1 MPPLDGNGARGSL
14 MRLAIQLY
22 TLRTIDAVEA
32 LPTLAAQGYQA
43 VELYAPSDD
52 PVELR
57 RRLDD
62 AGLEVCGW
70 HVELERFDGAFDE
83 VVEQARVLS
92 VPRLVVP
99 WAECPVD
106 RAGAEALA
114 ERLAALRARVAAAG
128 FPLGYHNHGHELAPL
143 VDGTVTLDVL
153 AEVGGLELE
162 LDLGWIWIAGSDPV
176 ARLAKHAG
184 RVPLVHAKDFADRE
198 TSAPVGDG
206 AVGYDRIV
214 PSARDAGVEWLIVE
228 QEEHAG
234 DPLNSTAR
242 SAEALRRLL

>member
-1 MPPLDGNGARGSL
+1 

-22 TLRTIDAVEA
+22 TLRAIDAVAA
-32 LPTLAAQGYQA
+32 LPTLAAQGYEA
-43 VELYAPSDD
+43 VELYARPDDASD
-52 PVELR
+52 LR

-70 HVELERFDGAFDE
+70 HVGLERFEGAFDE
-83 VVEQARVLS
+83 VTEQARALA

-99 WAECPVD
+99 WAERPPD
-106 RAGAEALA
+106 RAGAEARA
-114 ERLAALRARVAAAG
+114 ERLAALRERTAVAG
-128 FPLGYHNHGHELAPL
+128 LPLGYHNHGHELETLA
-143 VDGTVTLDVL
+143 DGTVTLDVL
-153 AEVGGLELE
+153 AQVDGLELE
-162 LDLGWIWIAGSDPV
+162 LDLGWLWIAGSDPV
-176 ARLAKHAG
+176 ARLRQHAG

-214 PSARDAGVEWLIVE
+214 PAARDAGVEWLIVE

-234 DPLNSTAR
+234 DPLDSTAR
-242 SAEALRRLL
+242 SAEALRRRL

>member
-1 MPPLDGNGARGSL
+1 
-14 MRLAIQLY
+14 MRLAVQLY
-22 TLRTIDAVEA
+22 TLRTIDAVAA
-32 LPTLAAQGYQA
+32 LPVLAAQGYEA
-43 VELYAPSDD
+43 VELYARPDSA
-52 PVELR
+52 VEFA

-62 AGLEVCGW
+62 AGLEACGW
-70 HVELERFDGAFDE
+70 HVGLERFDGEFSD
-83 VVEQARVLS
+83 VVEQARILS
-92 VPRLVVP
+92 MPRLVVP
-99 WAECPVD
+99 WAEQPLN

-114 ERLAALRARVAAAG
+114 QRLGALRERVASAG
-128 FPLGYHNHGHELAPL
+128 FPLGYHNHGHELEPL
-143 VDGTVTLDVL
+143 ADGTVTLDVL

-162 LDLGWIWIAGSDPV
+162 LDLGWLWVAGEDPV

-198 TSAPVGDG
+198 TSVPVGEG

-214 PSARDAGVEWLIVE
+214 PAARDAGVEWLIVE

-234 DPLNSTAR
+234 DPLGSTAR

>member
-1 MPPLDGNGARGSL
+1 

-22 TLRTIDAVEA
+22 TLRTIDAVAA
-32 LPTLAAQGYQA
+32 LPTLSAQGYEA
-43 VELYAPSDD
+43 VELYGRADD
-52 PVELR
+52 ANDLR

-70 HVELERFDGAFDE
+70 HVGLERFEGAFDD
-83 VVEQARVLS
+83 VIEQARALA

-99 WAECPVD
+99 WAERPPD
-106 RAGAEALA
+106 HAGAEALA
-114 ERLAALRARVAAAG
+114 VRLAALRERTAVAG
-128 FPLGYHNHGHELAPL
+128 LPLGYHNHGHELETLA
-143 VDGTVTLDVL
+143 DGTVTLDVL
-153 AEVGGLELE
+153 AQVDGLELE
-162 LDLGWIWIAGSDPV
+162 LDLGWLWIAGSDPV
-176 ARLAKHAG
+176 ARLTQHAG

-198 TSAPVGDG
+198 TSTPVGDG

-214 PSARDAGVEWLIVE
+214 PTARDAGVEWLIVE

-234 DPLNSTAR
+234 DPLDSTAR

>member
-1 MPPLDGNGARGSL
+1 
-14 MRLAIQLY
+14 MRVAIQLY
-22 TLRTIDAVEA
+22 TLRTIDAVAA
-32 LPTLAAQGYQA
+32 LPTLAAQGYEA
-43 VELYAPSDD
+43 VELYAPPDD
-52 PVELR
+52 ADELR

-62 AGLEVCGW
+62 AKVDVCGW
-70 HVELERFDGAFDE
+70 HVGLERFEDAFDE

-99 WAECPVD
+99 WAERPPD
-106 RAGAEALA
+106 RAGAQALA
-114 ERLAALRARVAAAG
+114 ERLSALRERVEAAG
-128 FPLGYHNHGHELAPL
+128 FPLGYHNHGHELEPL
-143 VDGTVTLDVL
+143 ADGTVTLDVL
-153 AEVGGLELE
+153 AEVARLELE
-162 LDLGWIWIAGSDPV
+162 LDLGWLWVAGSDPV
-176 ARLAKHAG
+176 SRLARHAG

-214 PSARDAGVEWLIVE
+214 PAARDAGVEWLIVE

-234 DPLNSTAR
+234 DPLDSTAR

>member
-1 MPPLDGNGARGSL
+1 

-22 TLRTIDAVEA
+22 TLRTVDTVAA
-32 LPTLAAQGYQA
+32 LPTLALQGYEA
-43 VELYAPSDD
+43 VELYARPDD
-52 PVELR
+52 PGELR

-62 AGLEVCGW
+62 AGLAVCGW
-70 HVELERFDGAFDE
+70 HVGLERFADAFDE

-92 VPRLVVP
+92 VPRFVVP
-99 WAECPVD
+99 WAERPSD
-106 RAGAEALA
+106 LAGAQALA
-114 ERLAALRARVAAAG
+114 ERLSALRERVEAAG
-128 FPLGYHNHGHELAPL
+128 FPLGYHNHAHELEPL
-143 VDGTVTLDVL
+143 PDGTVTLDAL

-162 LDLGWIWIAGSDPV
+162 LDLGWLWVAGSDPV
-176 ARLAKHAG
+176 ARLARHAG

-198 TSAPVGDG
+198 TSVPIGEG

-214 PSARDAGVEWLIVE
+214 PAARDAGVEWLIVE

-234 DPLNSTAR
+234 DPLDSTAR

>member
-1 MPPLDGNGARGSL
+1 

-22 TLRTIDAVEA
+22 TLRTIDTASA
-32 LPTLAAQGYQA
+32 LPALAAQGYEA
-43 VELYAPSDD
+43 VELYAPPDD
-52 PVELR
+52 AGELR

-70 HVELERFDGAFDE
+70 HVGLERFDGAFGE
-83 VVEQARVLS
+83 VVEQARLLS

-99 WAECPVD
+99 WAERPPD

-114 ERLAALRARVAAAG
+114 ERLRALRKRVAAAG
-128 FPLGYHNHGHELAPL
+128 FPLGYHNHGHELEPL
-143 VDGTVTLDVL
+143 ADGTVTLDVL
-153 AEVGGLELE
+153 AEVDGLELE
-162 LDLGWIWIAGSDPV
+162 LDLGWLWVAGSDPV

-198 TSAPVGDG
+198 TSVPVGDG
-206 AVGYDRIV
+206 VVGYDRLV
-214 PSARDAGVEWLIVE
+214 RAARDAGVEWLIVE

-234 DPLNSTAR
+234 DPLDSTAR

>member
-92 VPRLVVP
+92 VPTDV
-99 WAECPVD
+99 ACD
-106 RAGAEALA
+106 
-114 ERLAALRARVAAAG
+114 LAAVCGVADMNCIRKSSCS
-128 FPLGYHNHGHELAPL
+128 P
-143 VDGTVTLDVL
+143 
-153 AEVGGLELE
+153 
-162 LDLGWIWIAGSDPV
+162 S
-176 ARLAKHAG
+176 
-184 RVPLVHAKDFADRE
+184 
-198 TSAPVGDG
+198 
-206 AVGYDRIV
+206 
-214 PSARDAGVEWLIVE
+214 SAR
-228 QEEHAG
+228 
-234 DPLNSTAR
+234 S
-242 SAEALRRLL
+242 SA

>member
-1 MPPLDGNGARGSL
+1 

-22 TLRTIDAVEA
+22 TLRAIDAVAA
-32 LPTLAAQGYQA
+32 LPTLAAQGYEA
-43 VELYAPSDD
+43 VELYARPDDASD
-52 PVELR
+52 LR

-70 HVELERFDGAFDE
+70 HVRIERFDGAFDE
-83 VVEQARVLS
+83 VVDQARVLG

-99 WAECPVD
+99 WTEPPAD

-114 ERLAALRARVAAAG
+114 ERLAELRERTAAAG
-128 FPLGYHNHGHELAPL
+128 FPLGYHNHGHELETLA
-143 VDGTVTLDVL
+143 DGTVTLDVL
-153 AEVGGLELE
+153 AQVDGLELE
-162 LDLGWIWIAGSDPV
+162 LDLGWLWIAGSDPV
-176 ARLAKHAG
+176 ARLRQHAG

-214 PSARDAGVEWLIVE
+214 PAARDAGVEWLIVE

-234 DPLNSTAR
+234 DPLDSTAR

>member
-1 MPPLDGNGARGSL
+1 

-32 LPTLAAQGYQA
+32 LPSLAAQGYEA
-43 VELYAPSDD
+43 VELYGQPDD

-70 HVELERFDGAFDE
+70 HVGLERFDRAFVD
-83 VVEQARVLS
+83 VVELARVLS

-99 WAECPVD
+99 WAERPAD

-114 ERLAALRARVAAAG
+114 GRLAALRERVLAVG
-128 FPLGYHNHGHELAPL
+128 FPLAYHNHGHELEKLA
-143 VDGTVTLDVL
+143 DGTVTLDVL
-153 AEVGGLELE
+153 AQVDGLELE
-162 LDLGWIWIAGSDPV
+162 LDLGWLWIAGSDPV
-176 ARLAKHAG
+176 ARLRQHAG

-214 PSARDAGVEWLIVE
+214 PAARDAGVEWLIVE

-234 DPLNSTAR
+234 DPLDSTAR

>member
-1 MPPLDGNGARGSL
+1 

-22 TLRTIDAVEA
+22 SLRTIDAVEA

-43 VELYAPSDD
+43 VELYARPDD
-52 PVELR
+52 PAELG

-70 HVELERFDGAFDE
+70 HVGLERFDDAFDE
-83 VVEQARVLS
+83 VVEQARLLG

-99 WAECPVD
+99 WAERPAD

-114 ERLAALRARVAAAG
+114 RRLAALCERVAAAG
-128 FPLGYHNHGHELAPL
+128 FPLGYHNHGHELEPL
-143 VDGTVTLDVL
+143 ADGTVTLDVL
-153 AEVGGLELE
+153 ASVDGLELE
-162 LDLGWIWIAGSDPV
+162 LDLGWLWVAGSDPV
-176 ARLAKHAG
+176 ARLTAHAG
-184 RVPLVHAKDFADRE
+184 RVPLVHAKDYADRE

-206 AVGYDRIV
+206 VVGYDRIV
-214 PSARDAGVEWLIVE
+214 PAARDAGVEWLIVE

-234 DPLNSTAR
+234 DPLDSTAR